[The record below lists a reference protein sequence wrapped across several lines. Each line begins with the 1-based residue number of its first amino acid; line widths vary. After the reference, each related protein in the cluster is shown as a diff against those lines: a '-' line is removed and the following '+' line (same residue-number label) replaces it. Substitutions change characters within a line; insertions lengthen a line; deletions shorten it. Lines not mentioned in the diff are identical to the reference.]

1 VVGLLL
7 EQETVDGAA
16 VYRVL
21 GMEPPEHRQE
31 PAVLAPPQPVPT
43 ASHAAMPAADAKGV
57 APAAQQGPTPSDGA
71 TGH

>member
-1 VVGLLL
+1 
-7 EQETVDGAA
+7 
-16 VYRVL
+16 
-21 GMEPPEHRQE
+21 
-31 PAVLAPPQPVPT
+31 VPT